1 MSYIEQ
7 YGPVMALTIRP
18 AKDTDLTQ
26 AIQKETELISSS
38 DSHNKLAQ
46 GQNIMEHLEE
56 PTTQTFS
63 C

>member
-7 YGPVMALTIRP
+7 YGPIMALTIGP

-26 AIQKETELISSS
+26 VIQKETELISPS

-46 GQNIMEHLEE
+46 GQNLMELLEE
-56 PTTQTFS
+56 STTQTFS